1 MTVETVSN
9 ASVLEGEDFDAL
21 IQGVDLVCVTDW
33 DRDGLVSIPSL
44 SCGHV
49 ELGLCLDSHE

>member
-1 MTVETVSN
+1 MSN